1 MEIKN
6 YLGLGLSPALKCEND
21 FALGFDI
28 IYENSSQMDN
38 FFCFLASNKQFSINR
53 FGFISFFQDFKN

>member
-6 YLGLGLSPALKCEND
+6 YLGLGLSPAFKCEND

-28 IYENSSQMDN
+28 IYENSSQMYGQ
-38 FFCFLASNKQFSINR
+38 FFCLLASNKQFSINP
-53 FGFISFFQDFKN
+53 FGFIYFFQDLN